1 MALPTRGDAPQ
12 HKVLGVCASPHRD
25 NEADSRGPRALHFLS
40 TMTTDRL
47 PPIPTEQWSA
57 AQHREAQPII
67 DGPRGALVSP
77 FIPLL
82 RSPELMGHAQRMGE
96 YLRYR
101 SALNQRLSEL
111 AILVTARCWSQQV
124 EWAIHAP
131 IALKAGVA
139 PSTVEAIAQG
149 RKPEPLP
156 ADEAAVYAFSI
167 ELQQD
172 KSVSDATWGTG
183 HRALWRAGR
192 DRSDRHQRLLQPAVH
207 GDECKPHT
215 PAGLERCATAA
226 AGASRGLWHL
236 WHPWCLRPS
245 RLLPLDARPRF
256 ERACPT

>member
-1 MALPTRGDAPQ
+1 
-12 HKVLGVCASPHRD
+12 
-25 NEADSRGPRALHFLS
+25 
-40 TMTTDRL
+40 MTTDRL

-57 AQHREAQPII
+57 AQRREAQPII

-172 KSVSDATWGTG
+172 KSVSNATWAQAI
-183 HRALWRAGR
+183 ALFGEQGVI
-192 DRSDRHQRLLQPAVH
+192 DLIGINGYYSLLSMVMN
-207 GDECKPHT
+207 
-215 PAGLERCATAA
+215 
-226 AGASRGLWHL
+226 ASRTAVPASSAAPLPPL
-236 WHPWCLRPS
+236 PPLPPAAPS
-245 RLLPLDARPRF
+245 GA
-256 ERACPT
+256 